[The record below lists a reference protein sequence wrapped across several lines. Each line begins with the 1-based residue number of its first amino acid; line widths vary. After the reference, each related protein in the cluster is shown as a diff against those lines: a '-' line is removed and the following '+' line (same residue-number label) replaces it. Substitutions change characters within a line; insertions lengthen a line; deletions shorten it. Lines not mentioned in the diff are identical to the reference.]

1 MLLKVIDGVFTV
13 IGSIFQETII
23 IIFKEGGIIMTSNL
37 NFKEGWY
44 RLNNI
49 IVKEKISKSIVHIL
63 LILFTLFSM
72 RFTFVGTGHIG
83 FLSTTIVLVAAMFLV
98 QKYISGDLSENK
110 SYNILDKFIIISQY
124 ILVLSFVIFSII
136 RYNICIKYGLDIYKD
151 LFFGAY
157 TIGYYLQYMGIL
169 FGAISLISLIKSYFF
184 NSKGIFV
191 FRHSFIVITLV
202 NYLVCIF
209 SL

>member
-1 MLLKVIDGVFTV
+1 
-13 IGSIFQETII
+13 
-23 IIFKEGGIIMTSNL
+23 MTSNL
-37 NFKEGWY
+37 NFKEGLY

-136 RYNICIKYGLDIYKD
+136 RGNICIK
-151 LFFGAY
+151 
-157 TIGYYLQYMGIL
+157 
-169 FGAISLISLIKSYFF
+169 
-184 NSKGIFV
+184 
-191 FRHSFIVITLV
+191 
-202 NYLVCIF
+202 
-209 SL
+209 